1 MKLASFFNM
10 FTVWKHDFNVTG
22 QALLIET
29 TSLGKETVQAVSIQ
43 NFSYFLKLYFFHF
56 PLSSSKTDLTSTLTY
71 QTEAT
76 STSSH

>member
-10 FTVWKHDFNVTG
+10 FTVWKHNFNVTG

-43 NFSYFLKLYFFHF
+43 NFSYFLKLYFFF
-56 PLSSSKTDLTSTLTY
+56 FALF
-71 QTEAT
+71 QQN
-76 STSSH
+76 